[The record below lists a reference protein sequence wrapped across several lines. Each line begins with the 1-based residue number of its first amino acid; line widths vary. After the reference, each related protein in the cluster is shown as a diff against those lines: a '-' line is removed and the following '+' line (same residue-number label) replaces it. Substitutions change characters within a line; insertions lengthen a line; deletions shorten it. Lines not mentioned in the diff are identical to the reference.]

1 MSDKPVTLINIFK
14 VQPGEQQRLID
25 LLIQATE
32 SSVQNAP
39 GFLSARLHRSID
51 GTKVTMYAQWRSS
64 KDYESM
70 RADPAPL
77 PYLKEALK
85 IATFEPGIYE
95 VVQEFQPGGNSGN
108 SSSVAV

>member
-14 VQPGEQQRLID
+14 VQPSEQQRLID
-25 LLIQATE
+25 LLTQATKN
-32 SSVQNAP
+32 SVQNAP
-39 GFLSARLHRSID
+39 GFISARLHRSID

-85 IATFEPGIYE
+85 IATFEPDMYE
-95 VVQEFQPGGNSGN
+95 VVQEFQPGGNSG
-108 SSSVAV
+108 

>member
-14 VQPGEQQRLID
+14 VQPSEQQRLID
-25 LLIQATE
+25 LLTQATE
-32 SSVQNAP
+32 NSVQNAP
-39 GFLSARLHRSID
+39 GFISARLHRSID

-77 PYLKEALK
+77 PYLNEALK

-95 VVQEFQPGGNSGN
+95 VVQEFHAGGNSG
-108 SSSVAV
+108 